1 MNELNK
7 LRRSFVK
14 LAHAGGPVSFLDAVV
29 IAVDQGDFTC
39 DITLDGVEIYG
50 VRLRAV
56 MSEHKSIDVLP
67 VAGSPVVIG
76 KLADDDYIVIACDQ
90 IAMYRITTG
99 NTILKVDPDGV
110 VVSKGDETLGKILND
125 LVRGVLSIAA
135 PKDVPAITDLITRIN
150 DLLP

>member
-14 LAHAGGPVSFLDAVV
+14 LAHAGGPVSFHDAVV
-29 IAVDQGDFTC
+29 VAVDQDAFTC
-39 DITLDGVEIYG
+39 DVLLDEAEVYG

-56 MSEHKSIDVLP
+56 MSDRKSIDVLP

-99 NTILKVDPDGV
+99 NTVLRVDAEGLL
-110 VVSKGDETLGKILND
+110 VSKGGDTLGKILND

-135 PKDVPAITDLITRIN
+135 PKDVPAITELIERIN

>member
-14 LAHAGGPVSFLDAVV
+14 LAHAGGPLSFYDAVV
-29 IAVDQGDFTC
+29 LAVDDETFTC
-39 DITLDGVEIYG
+39 DVLLDEAEVYG

-56 MSEHKSIDVLP
+56 LSDSKSIDVLP
-67 VAGSPVVIG
+67 VRGALVVIG

-99 NTILKVDPDGV
+99 STMLRVDPGGV
-110 VVSKGDETLGKILND
+110 LVSKDGETLGKILND

-135 PKDVPAITDLITRIN
+135 PKDVPAIAGLIERIN
-150 DLLP
+150 NFLL